1 MAIID
6 IDGII
11 DNIHGVEDTLSRFA
25 NRFFKALQVLVDGEA
40 PDPAA
45 NNADYVFTIPQEF
58 YAQCYNRFYANEAT
72 TDYNSYSSGN
82 LPVLFCYDLSLDNG
96 ILKIENMECLGK
108 LYTGSG
114 YSDNWRNMTEAQK
127 ADCVEQVKNY
137 FLGNLEIES
146 DYPTEKDIFT
156 YNSGTFSFRTENHSD
171 SLHFK
176 YTTLDGQQRSV
187 RLNVGMKAAE
197 YIPSLDTDTDL
208 ISPSYNNFEAPRSG
222 TGFFVTRPFQCI
234 TRDESWAINIVS
246 TNGAVHNYVDTHT
259 TAQGT
264 FKVYYGDNYIIYYI
278 PASVPLSYNVIKNVT
293 ITAANKINSDNPSAT
308 PIVIKTYDEN
318 KYGPIPPSPIE
329 NDNQEDGGNYN
340 HAEFTKVYA
349 CTSAEL
355 NDLYQWMGGGAAG
368 SSGTSPVTVPDN
380 FDPMNRIV
388 GLIGYP
394 MIIDVGVGDETT
406 FTFRNAAN
414 QTINTGWSTY
424 KYANFDRVFDF
435 GTVEIPNWEELE
447 NGAPFLDYSATVEI
461 YIPFC
466 GIVGLDPQ
474 AVMGCTLSC
483 KMWID
488 FLTGD
493 CSAVV
498 YTNYGGEDAQ
508 HPVAF
513 VSGNC
518 GSAEV
523 VSANAFGA
531 YQGAKAHASH
541 KMSQAIIGG
550 FKDLATSVIGGATTG
565 FTRGAA
571 NPSGAGGSAGMRA
584 GAIGSVIGGAM
595 NLGVNLT
602 LQNMDNR
609 YAVQV
614 AKNALGT
621 TISGSFGQQT
631 SWYYMDTPYI
641 KVTWPTPIS
650 KDVEL
655 YGKTFG
661 VPVHRSGALSE
672 FTGYTVCNN
681 VDVSGIAGATA
692 SELAIIKQ
700 FLETGVFIKEGGE
713 E

>member
-1 MAIID
+1 MAAIPVLDYIANVIED
-6 IDGII
+6 AYVTLKS
-11 DNIHGVEDTLSRFA
+11 GVETITK
-25 NRFFKALQVLVDGEA
+25 NLQEYADSIA
-40 PDPAA
+40 PDPDDDNSHLAFNISRQFYSPFYFGA
-45 NNADYVFTIPQEF
+45 YTRDFTDVYDGSDKGYGQQPWLCYGIIEVNNETVSNHDFRLLGRMPNGNRWDWVTVAEQESIKELVENTLNSLSPVFTPDNPVYFRYNNSLNGFIVNSDDNSNIQFSCDFPRPTTITKTSVQFSFNTLNIVYDEDTNFWTYIPTTMGIYACPVKNPLICVTAQESFAADYVS
-58 YAQCYNRFYANEAT
+58 N
-72 TDYNSYSSGN
+72 
-82 LPVLFCYDLSLDNG
+82 
-96 ILKIENMECLGK
+96 
-108 LYTGSG
+108 
-114 YSDNWRNMTEAQK
+114 
-127 ADCVEQVKNY
+127 
-137 FLGNLEIES
+137 
-146 DYPTEKDIFT
+146 
-156 YNSGTFSFRTENHSD
+156 
-171 SLHFK
+171 
-176 YTTLDGQQRSV
+176 
-187 RLNVGMKAAE
+187 
-197 YIPSLDTDTDL
+197 
-208 ISPSYNNFEAPRSG
+208 
-222 TGFFVTRPFQCI
+222 
-234 TRDESWAINIVS
+234 
-246 TNGAVHNYVDTHT
+246 NGATNNYVDTYLT
-259 TAQGT
+259 LGGNL
-264 FKVYYGDNYIIYYI
+264 KIYYGDNYIIYV
-278 PASVPLSYNVIKNVT
+278 VPSGVQVT
-293 ITAANKINSDNPSAT
+293 YDIMFNATKQVTQTINQDNPNM
-308 PIVIKTYDEN
+308 PQIVVPTYNEN
-318 KYGPIPPSPIE
+318 KYGPEPEPSE
-329 NDNQEDGGNYN
+329 LVSDNQEDGGNYN

-368 SSGTSPVTVPDN
+368 SSGTSPVTVPDS

-394 MIIDVGVGDETT
+394 MVIDVGVGDQTT

-424 KYANFDRVFDF
+424 KYGNFDRAFDF
-435 GTVEIPNWEELE
+435 GTVDIPNWEEVN

-466 GIVGLDPQ
+466 GVVGLDPQ

-531 YQGAKAHASH
+531 YQGAKAQASH
-541 KMSQAIIGG
+541 KMSQAILGG

-571 NPSGAGGSAGMRA
+571 NPSGTGGNAGMRA

-602 LQNMDNR
+602 LQNLDNR

-661 VPVHRSGALSE
+661 VPVHRSGTLSE

-681 VDVSGIAGATA
+681 VDVSGITGATA

>member
-1 MAIID
+1 MAVFPPEIQELMPWDNLQDFID
-6 IDGII
+6 DWTKG
-11 DNIHGVEDTLSRFA
+11 
-25 NRFFKALQVLVDGEA
+25 LQEIADLVDPDKDNSNKVISPGTQFNTPIFWRVPVNALTHNYDDFYHSYGNA
-40 PDPAA
+40 PYLVASHLS
-45 NNADYVFTIPQEF
+45 V
-58 YAQCYNRFYANEAT
+58 
-72 TDYNSYSSGN
+72 SGSQVT
-82 LPVLFCYDLSLDNG
+82 LGGVTV
-96 ILKIENMECLGK
+96 LGK
-108 LYTGSG
+108 LYAGDW
-114 YSDNWRNMTEAQK
+114 YNLNASDKEYVDGLIASLNFSAKITVHNDGNHLILTNMTPGSNVLDLIPYDALPSYVYYQWETIDETLMKYGLGVVFDSYTLEMNEDQPDVYGDIK
-127 ADCVEQVKNY
+127 VVGYNY
-137 FLGNLEIES
+137 QAF
-146 DYPTEKDIFT
+146 
-156 YNSGTFSFRTENHSD
+156 NSIAGGKPIAPYSQP
-171 SLHFK
+171 L
-176 YTTLDGQQRSV
+176 
-187 RLNVGMKAAE
+187 VGMIE
-197 YIPSLDTDTDL
+197 NQDVINYYIT
-208 ISPSYNNFEAPRSG
+208 NNG
-222 TGFFVTRPFQCI
+222 
-234 TRDESWAINIVS
+234 S
-246 TNGAVHNYVDTHT
+246 TNNYHKTQD
-259 TAQGT
+259 GYDI
-264 FKVYYGDNYIIYYI
+264 YYGDNYYIIKPNNQPVTYNK
-278 PASVPLSYNVIKNVT
+278 VYNVMVNTLPDVDPTIKV
-293 ITAANKINSDNPSAT
+293 P
-308 PIVIKTYDEN
+308 TYDEN
-318 KYGPIPPSPIE
+318 KYGPEPPEPSE
-329 NDNQEDGGNYN
+329 LVSDNQEDGGNYN

-355 NDLYQWMGGGAAG
+355 ENLYQWMGGGAAG

-394 MIIDVGVGDETT
+394 MIIDAGVGDETT
-406 FTFRNAAN
+406 FTFRNAVN

-424 KYANFDRVFDF
+424 KYANFDRAFDF
-435 GTVEIPNWEELE
+435 GTVDIPNWEEVN

-498 YTNYGGEDAQ
+498 YTNYGAEDAQ

-531 YQGAKAHASH
+531 YQGAKAQASH

-681 VDVSGIAGATA
+681 VDVSGIADATA

-700 FLETGVFIKEGGE
+700 FLETGVFIKEGGGE
-713 E
+713 

>member
-1 MAIID
+1 MIADEILTYAGFLKNNLQTFFD
-6 IDGII
+6 YFTK
-11 DNIHGVEDTLSRFA
+11 GV
-25 NRFFKALQVLVDGEA
+25 QVL
-40 PDPAA
+40 
-45 NNADYVFTIPQEF
+45 ADTFFDSGNDNSHEIIAIPPEF
-58 YAQCYNRFYANEAT
+58 YSTVYNENRANMFTDRFNSYDDGQGMQPFLYACLVKLENGELNFIDYTMISQDYSGWWDDLDDSEIAELMTIEAAH
-72 TDYNSYSSGN
+72 DYNLHSFNDYPSEDIVQYFGN
-82 LPVLFCYDLSLDNG
+82 DNNFYFKPRNHSASDAG
-96 ILKIENMECLGK
+96 YT
-108 LYTGSG
+108 YTGYYGGNYGTHNMSSMSIGFVSG
-114 YSDNWRNMTEAQK
+114 D
-127 ADCVEQVKNY
+127 
-137 FLGNLEIES
+137 
-146 DYPTEKDIFT
+146 FT
-156 YNSGTFSFRTENHSD
+156 RRGDRIDFSFSIPAITGNGFSGLYKQPFILVTDDMDAVTYYVTNNDADNNYSENVN
-171 SLHFK
+171 
-176 YTTLDGQQRSV
+176 TGDG
-187 RLNVGMKAAE
+187 
-197 YIPSLDTDTDL
+197 D
-208 ISPSYNNFEAPRSG
+208 
-222 TGFFVTRPFQCI
+222 PF
-234 TRDESWAINIVS
+234 T
-246 TNGAVHNYVDTHT
+246 
-259 TAQGT
+259 
-264 FKVYYGDNYIIYYI
+264 VYYGDNYVIYYI
-278 PASVPLSYNVIKNVT
+278 PAGNKLSYSDIHLTAQRAVNT
-293 ITAANKINSDNPSAT
+293 IVADNPGMS
-308 PIVIKTYDEN
+308 PIHIPTYDEN
-318 KYGPIPPSPIE
+318 KFGPEPPEPSE
-329 NDNQEDGGNYN
+329 LVSDNQEDGGNYN

-368 SSGTSPVTVPDN
+368 SSGTSPVTVPDS

-394 MIIDVGVGDETT
+394 MVIDVGVGDQTT

-424 KYANFDRVFDF
+424 KYGNFDRAFDF
-435 GTVEIPNWEELE
+435 GTVDIPNWEEVN

-466 GIVGLDPQ
+466 GVVGLDPQ

-523 VSANAFGA
+523 VSSNAFGA

-541 KMSQAIIGG
+541 KMSQAILGG

-571 NPSGAGGSAGMRA
+571 NPSGTGGNAGMRA

-661 VPVHRSGALSE
+661 VPVHRSGTLNE

-681 VDVSGIAGATA
+681 VDVSGITGATA

-700 FLETGVFIKEGGE
+700 FLETGVFIKEGGGE
-713 E
+713 

>member
-1 MAIID
+1 MSLPFI
-6 IDGII
+6 
-11 DNIHGVEDTLSRFA
+11 NDTLGDLLNNYVHYITKQMQEIADALWGSENDNQDELITLPASIQTRGIFCICGFA
-25 NRFFKALQVLVDGEA
+25 VSDFSDYA
-40 PDPAA
+40 PYTPSDFAHGNFYEVTSVNINYINGNLNIGGLNSLGRLGA
-45 NNADYVFTIPQEF
+45 YSWGNVNASCRDLAESII
-58 YAQCYNRFYANEAT
+58 
-72 TDYNSYSSGN
+72 TDYISSHAN
-82 LPVLFCYDLSLDNG
+82 DYIFTKV
-96 ILKIENMECLGK
+96 
-108 LYTGSG
+108 
-114 YSDNWRNMTEAQK
+114 
-127 ADCVEQVKNY
+127 
-137 FLGNLEIES
+137 
-146 DYPTEKDIFT
+146 DYPTDPITYEYSSPNDTIFFLQNNEQHVFETTFPKYDGTDYTSDFCNIKFIDLLEMSGEYYVEKTLYIISENVAGRYVSQYGDGLFITNTNDQTFIDNYINDNGATHNYT
-156 YNSGTFSFRTENHSD
+156 YTYETEN
-171 SLHFK
+171 
-176 YTTLDGQQRSV
+176 G
-187 RLNVGMKAAE
+187 
-197 YIPSLDTDTDL
+197 DT
-208 ISPSYNNFEAPRSG
+208 
-222 TGFFVTRPFQCI
+222 VTI
-234 TRDESWAINIVS
+234 
-246 TNGAVHNYVDTHT
+246 
-259 TAQGT
+259 
-264 FKVYYGDNYIIYYI
+264 YYGDNYVITKSD
-278 PASVPLSYNVIKNVT
+278 PDAETTYNEYKNALDVVT
-293 ITAANKINSDNPSAT
+293 NKINNDNDYGITVP
-308 PIVIKTYDEN
+308 TYKDN
-318 KYGPIPPSPIE
+318 KYGPTPELIS
-329 NDNQEDGGNYN
+329 DNQEDGGNYN
-340 HAEFTKVYA
+340 HAEFIKVYA

-355 NDLYQWMGGGAAG
+355 NNLYQWMGGGAAG
-368 SSGTSPVTVPDN
+368 SSGDSPVTVPDN

-394 MIIDVGVGDETT
+394 MVIDVGVGDATT

-424 KYANFDRVFDF
+424 KYGNFDREFDL
-435 GTVEIPNWEELE
+435 GTVEIPNWEEVN
-447 NGAPFLDYSATVEI
+447 NGAPFLDYAATVEI

-488 FLTGD
+488 FVTGD

-523 VSANAFGA
+523 VSANAFGS
-531 YQGAKAHASH
+531 YQGAKAQASH
-541 KMSQAIIGG
+541 KMSQAILGG

-661 VPVHRSGALSE
+661 IPVHRSGALNE

>member
-1 MAIID
+1 MLPEI
-6 IDGII
+6 
-11 DNIHGVEDTLSRFA
+11 
-25 NRFFKALQVLVDGEA
+25 VDKFQTNLDLFGEA
-40 PDPAA
+40 LVERIIELLPDLTPEEQEVTPILMSDSAFA
-45 NNADYVFTIPQEF
+45 TCLVCINRGMTIGQYEVYGGEGCYFKCDVSLSNNNLSFTVGDFIGISSTWVDYWNNRQLILDNKDHYNWHIVHDGDIYARIWDTGFDFRLYYEGAYHDDDIRLYWNIPNTDLPDCRSYDIPSPSIITGNAGVTNYTVDADEILSYTPSSLNLTPNSSNNILYGIKGHPFICNSSDITYINDYVT
-58 YAQCYNRFYANEAT
+58 NNDAT
-72 TDYNSYSSGN
+72 NNYS
-82 LPVLFCYDLSLDNG
+82 
-96 ILKIENMECLGK
+96 
-108 LYTGSG
+108 T
-114 YSDNWRNMTEAQK
+114 T
-127 ADCVEQVKNY
+127 
-137 FLGNLEIES
+137 
-146 DYPTEKDIFT
+146 
-156 YNSGTFSFRTENHSD
+156 
-171 SLHFK
+171 
-176 YTTLDGQQRSV
+176 YTTPD
-187 RLNVGMKAAE
+187 NK
-197 YIPSLDTDTDL
+197 T
-208 ISPSYNNFEAPRSG
+208 
-222 TGFFVTRPFQCI
+222 I
-234 TRDESWAINIVS
+234 T
-246 TNGAVHNYVDTHT
+246 
-259 TAQGT
+259 
-264 FKVYYGDNYIIYYI
+264 VYYGDNYIITHVNNNDPVSYDDMKNALNIAVNQINDDNDTDMTVPDYPVPPP
-278 PASVPLSYNVIKNVT
+278 PA
-293 ITAANKINSDNPSAT
+293 
-308 PIVIKTYDEN
+308 
-318 KYGPIPPSPIE
+318 PIE
-329 NDNQEDGGNYN
+329 SDNQEDGGNYN

-355 NDLYQWMGGGAAG
+355 NNLYQWMGGGAAG
-368 SSGTSPVTVPDN
+368 SSGDSPVTVPDN

-394 MIIDVGVGDETT
+394 MIIDAGVGDQTT

-424 KYANFDRVFDF
+424 KYANFDRAFDF
-435 GTVEIPNWEELE
+435 GTVTIPNWEELE
-447 NGAPFLDYSATVEI
+447 NGAPFLDYAATVEI

-488 FLTGD
+488 FVTGD

-531 YQGAKAHASH
+531 YQGAKAQASH
-541 KMSQAIIGG
+541 KMSQAILGG

-571 NPSGAGGSAGMRA
+571 NPTGTGGNAGMRA

>member
-1 MAIID
+1 MLPEIID
-6 IDGII
+6 KFQQYLDDWSTGLITII
-11 DNIHGVEDTLSRFA
+11 QTAF
-25 NRFFKALQVLVDGEA
+25 
-40 PDPAA
+40 P
-45 NNADYVFTIPQEF
+45 
-58 YAQCYNRFYANEAT
+58 
-72 TDYNSYSSGN
+72 
-82 LPVLFCYDLSLDNG
+82 DLSP
-96 ILKIENMECLGK
+96 E
-108 LYTGSG
+108 
-114 YSDNWRNMTEAQK
+114 
-127 ADCVEQVKNY
+127 EQQDQPVIQSESFFAHCMFRAIVKNY
-137 FLGNLEIES
+137 LFDVSDNGLYYTVDIELKDNDILFGNQVYVGRDRNAWTDAAVES
-146 DYPTEKDIFT
+146 MNTAVFDNPPTSFTTEAGDIYAFISGNCMFKLYAGGVYDNSKVRFTMGADSSFSHKKSSNYFAVYLNELTYTIDENSVVYPNKDYSAMNPWGSNGFISIKDYPIVGNVKDLITINNFIT
-156 YNSGTFSFRTENHSD
+156 KMGATNNYTNT
-171 SLHFK
+171 
-176 YTTLDGQQRSV
+176 YTTPD
-187 RLNVGMKAAE
+187 NK
-197 YIPSLDTDTDL
+197 T
-208 ISPSYNNFEAPRSG
+208 
-222 TGFFVTRPFQCI
+222 I
-234 TRDESWAINIVS
+234 T
-246 TNGAVHNYVDTHT
+246 
-259 TAQGT
+259 
-264 FKVYYGDNYIIYYI
+264 VYYGDNYIITHVNNDE
-278 PASVPLSYNVIKNVT
+278 PVSYNDVKNALNIAV
-293 ITAANKINSDNPSAT
+293 NQINDDNDTDMTVPDY
-308 PIVIKTYDEN
+308 PV
-318 KYGPIPPSPIE
+318 PPPPAPIE
-329 NDNQEDGGNYN
+329 SDNQEDGGNYN

-355 NDLYQWMGGGAAG
+355 NNLYQWMGGGAAG
-368 SSGTSPVTVPDN
+368 SSGDSPVTVPDN

-394 MIIDVGVGDETT
+394 MIIDAGVGDQTT

-424 KYANFDRVFDF
+424 KYANFDRAFDF
-435 GTVEIPNWEELE
+435 GTVTIPNWEELE

-488 FLTGD
+488 FVTGD

-531 YQGAKAHASH
+531 YQGAKAQASH

-550 FKDLATSVIGGATTG
+550 VKNLATSIIGGATTG

-571 NPSGAGGSAGMRA
+571 NPSGTGGNAGMKA

-595 NLGVNLT
+595 DLGVNLT
-602 LQNMDNR
+602 LQNMDNQ

-661 VPVHRSGALSE
+661 VPVHRSGALNE

>member
-1 MAIID
+1 MIADEILTYAGFLKNNLQTFID
-6 IDGII
+6 YWSK
-11 DNIHGVEDTLSRFA
+11 GVQILADTLFDSGNDNSHELLLVPPEFYSTVYNENRSYMFTDRFNA
-25 NRFFKALQVLVDGEA
+25 SADGSGNQPFLYACLVKLENGELNYIDYTLISQDVSPWWSYLTNAEIEELMTIEAAHDYDLHAFNEYPDEPFEQYFGNDNNFYFRPHSHNASDAGYEFTGYLNGTYGVHKKYSTSINFISGDFEEVGDRVDFSFFLPGITGGGFSALYKQPFMLVTSDLSAVNYYISNNDAAHNYTDIVTTGDG
-40 PDPAA
+40 DG
-45 NNADYVFTIPQEF
+45 FTI
-58 YAQCYNRFYANEAT
+58 
-72 TDYNSYSSGN
+72 
-82 LPVLFCYDLSLDNG
+82 
-96 ILKIENMECLGK
+96 
-108 LYTGSG
+108 
-114 YSDNWRNMTEAQK
+114 
-127 ADCVEQVKNY
+127 
-137 FLGNLEIES
+137 
-146 DYPTEKDIFT
+146 
-156 YNSGTFSFRTENHSD
+156 
-171 SLHFK
+171 
-176 YTTLDGQQRSV
+176 
-187 RLNVGMKAAE
+187 
-197 YIPSLDTDTDL
+197 
-208 ISPSYNNFEAPRSG
+208 
-222 TGFFVTRPFQCI
+222 
-234 TRDESWAINIVS
+234 
-246 TNGAVHNYVDTHT
+246 
-259 TAQGT
+259 
-264 FKVYYGDNYIIYYI
+264 YYGDNYIIYYI
-278 PASVPLSYNVIKNVT
+278 PSGNKVSYSDLQTSAQTAVNVIV
-293 ITAANKINSDNPSAT
+293 SDNPGLR
-308 PIVIKTYDEN
+308 PIHIPTYDEN
-318 KYGPIPPSPIE
+318 KFGPEPPEPSE
-329 NDNQEDGGNYN
+329 LVSDNQEDGGNYN

-355 NDLYQWMGGGAAG
+355 DSLYQWMGGGAAG
-368 SSGTSPVTVPDN
+368 TSGDSPVTVPNN

-394 MIIDVGVGDETT
+394 MIIDVGVGDATT
-406 FTFRNAAN
+406 FKFRNAAN

-424 KYANFDRVFDF
+424 KYGNFDREFDL
-435 GTVEIPNWEELE
+435 GTVEIPNWEEVN
-447 NGAPFLDYSATVEI
+447 NGAPFLDYAATVEM

-474 AVMGCTLSC
+474 SVMGCTLSC

-488 FLTGD
+488 FVTGD

-498 YTNYGGEDAQ
+498 YTNYGGDDAQ

-531 YQGAKAHASH
+531 YQGAKAQASH
-541 KMSQAIIGG
+541 KMSQAILGG
-550 FKDLATSVIGGATTG
+550 VKNLATSIIGGATTG

-571 NPSGAGGSAGMRA
+571 NPSGTGGNAGMKA

-595 NLGVNLT
+595 DLGVNLT
-602 LQNMDNR
+602 LQNLDNQ

-681 VDVSGIAGATA
+681 VDVSGISGATA

>member
-1 MAIID
+1 MGA
-6 IDGII
+6 
-11 DNIHGVEDTLSRFA
+11 T
-25 NRFFKALQVLVDGEA
+25 
-40 PDPAA
+40 
-45 NNADYVFTIPQEF
+45 NN
-58 YAQCYNRFYANEAT
+58 
-72 TDYNSYSSGN
+72 
-82 LPVLFCYDLSLDNG
+82 
-96 ILKIENMECLGK
+96 
-108 LYTGSG
+108 YT
-114 YSDNWRNMTEAQK
+114 NT
-127 ADCVEQVKNY
+127 
-137 FLGNLEIES
+137 
-146 DYPTEKDIFT
+146 
-156 YNSGTFSFRTENHSD
+156 
-171 SLHFK
+171 
-176 YTTLDGQQRSV
+176 YTTPD
-187 RLNVGMKAAE
+187 NK
-197 YIPSLDTDTDL
+197 T
-208 ISPSYNNFEAPRSG
+208 
-222 TGFFVTRPFQCI
+222 I
-234 TRDESWAINIVS
+234 T
-246 TNGAVHNYVDTHT
+246 
-259 TAQGT
+259 
-264 FKVYYGDNYIIYYI
+264 VYYGDNYIITHVNDDE
-278 PASVPLSYNVIKNVT
+278 PVSYNDVKNALNIAV
-293 ITAANKINSDNPSAT
+293 NQINDDNDTDMNVPDY
-308 PIVIKTYDEN
+308 PV
-318 KYGPIPPSPIE
+318 PPPPAPIE
-329 NDNQEDGGNYN
+329 SDNQEDGGNYN

-355 NDLYQWMGGGAAG
+355 NDLYNWMGGGAAG

-424 KYANFDRVFDF
+424 KYANFDRAFDF

-488 FLTGD
+488 FVTGD

-531 YQGAKAHASH
+531 YQGAKAQASH

-550 FKDLATSVIGGATTG
+550 VKNLATSIIGGATTG

-571 NPSGAGGSAGMRA
+571 NPSGTGGNAGMKA

-595 NLGVNLT
+595 DLGVNLT
-602 LQNMDNR
+602 LQNMDNQ

-700 FLETGVFIKEGGE
+700 FLETGVFIKEGGGE
-713 E
+713 

>member
-1 MAIID
+1 MIADEILTYAGFLKNNLQTFFDYFTKGVQVLADTYFDSGNDNSHEIMAI
-6 IDGII
+6 
-11 DNIHGVEDTLSRFA
+11 
-25 NRFFKALQVLVDGEA
+25 
-40 PDPAA
+40 PP
-45 NNADYVFTIPQEF
+45 EF
-58 YAQCYNRFYANEAT
+58 YSTVYNENRANMFTDRF
-72 TDYNSYSSGN
+72 NSYADGQGMQPFLYACLVKLENGELNFIDYTMISQDYSGWWD
-82 LPVLFCYDLSLDNG
+82 DLDDS
-96 ILKIENMECLGK
+96 
-108 LYTGSG
+108 
-114 YSDNWRNMTEAQK
+114 
-127 ADCVEQVKNY
+127 
-137 FLGNLEIES
+137 EIEELMTIEAAHDFNLHS
-146 DYPTEKDIFT
+146 FNDYPTEDIVQYFGNDNNFYFKPKNHSASDAGYTYTGYYGGNYGTHNMTSMSIGFVSGDFT
-156 YNSGTFSFRTENHSD
+156 RRGDRIDFSFSIPAITGNGFSGLYKQPFILVTDDMNAVNYYVTNNDADNNYSENVN
-171 SLHFK
+171 
-176 YTTLDGQQRSV
+176 TGDG
-187 RLNVGMKAAE
+187 
-197 YIPSLDTDTDL
+197 D
-208 ISPSYNNFEAPRSG
+208 
-222 TGFFVTRPFQCI
+222 PFTI
-234 TRDESWAINIVS
+234 
-246 TNGAVHNYVDTHT
+246 
-259 TAQGT
+259 
-264 FKVYYGDNYIIYYI
+264 YYGDNYVIYYI
-278 PASVPLSYNVIKNVT
+278 PAGNKLSYDDIQLTTQRVVNVIV
-293 ITAANKINSDNPSAT
+293 SDNPGMS
-308 PIVIKTYDEN
+308 PIHIPTYDEN
-318 KYGPIPPSPIE
+318 KFGPEPPEPSE
-329 NDNQEDGGNYN
+329 LVSDNQEDGGNYN

-355 NDLYQWMGGGAAG
+355 DNLYQWMGGGAAG

-394 MIIDVGVGDETT
+394 MIIDAGVGDETT

-424 KYANFDRVFDF
+424 KYANFDRAFDF
-435 GTVEIPNWEELE
+435 GTVEIPNWEEVN

-466 GIVGLDPQ
+466 GVVGLDPQ
-474 AVMGCTLSC
+474 SVMGCTLSC

-531 YQGAKAHASH
+531 YQGAKAQASH
-541 KMSQAIIGG
+541 KMSQAILGG

-571 NPSGAGGSAGMRA
+571 NPSGTGGNAGMRA

-602 LQNMDNR
+602 LQNLDNR

-661 VPVHRSGALSE
+661 VPVHRSGTLSE

-700 FLETGVFIKEGGE
+700 FLETGVFIKEGGGE
-713 E
+713 